1 MKRRG
6 FQVLAAALTV
16 AGAIAAGSGCGT
28 EPPNYQSVWS
38 TSSSPTSTAK
48 PDDKPVPIAAYLEQ
62 AGVTGQPVFPEKL
75 TDLTVSYPTPA
86 GWEPYFNT
94 NFAPGTRVIA
104 KGETYPIA
112 MLVVMK
118 LTGDFD
124 PPEAIKH
131 GYVDAE
137 MSQNF
142 KRLNASMNDF
152 KGFPSAMI
160 EGSYDLNGTRMHSY
174 NRIVIA
180 TGAPP
185 AKQRYLVQFTVT
197 GYAEKAVEEAPD
209 IEKIIGGFNVAV
221 PKPPPK

>member
-1 MKRRG
+1 M
-6 FQVLAAALTV
+6 VAA
-16 AGAIAAGSGCGT
+16 GCGT

-38 TSSSPTSTAK
+38 TSAAPTSSAAA
-48 PDDKPVPIAAYLEQ
+48 PDSDKPVPIALYLEQ
-62 AGVTGQPVFPEKL
+62 NGVVGQTVPPDKL
-75 TDLTVSYPTPA
+75 TDLTVSFPTPA
-86 GWEPYFNT
+86 GWAPYFNT

-124 PPEAIKH
+124 PREAIKH

-142 KRLNASMNDF
+142 KRLNASMDDF

-180 TGAPP
+180 TGAAP

-197 GYAEKAVEEAPD
+197 GFADKAVEEAPD
-209 IEKIIGGFNVAV
+209 IEKIIGGFTVAV
-221 PKPPPK
+221 PGAPPPPPK

>member
-1 MKRRG
+1 MIAVG
-6 FQVLAAALTV
+6 SVLV
-16 AGAIAAGSGCGT
+16 SGCGT
-28 EPPNYQSVWS
+28 EPPDYRAVWS
-38 TSSSPTSTAK
+38 TSSPTSSTPAES
-48 PDDKPVPIAAYLEQ
+48 DKPMPVAAFLEQ
-62 AGVTGQPVFPEKL
+62 AGVKGDPVFPEKL
-75 TDLTVSYPTPA
+75 TDLTVTYPTPP
-86 GWEPYFNT
+86 GWAPYFNT

-124 PPEAIKH
+124 PKEAIKH

-137 MSQNF
+137 SSQNF
-142 KRLNASMNDF
+142 KRLNASMDDF

-160 EGSYDLNGTRMHSY
+160 EGSYDLNGQRMHSY
-174 NRIVIA
+174 NRIVIP

-197 GYAEKAVEEAPD
+197 GYADKAVEEAPD
-209 IEKIIGGFNVAV
+209 IEKIIAGFNVAV
-221 PKPPPK
+221 PKAPPR

>member
-1 MKRRG
+1 MSRRS
-6 FQVLAAALTV
+6 FQLPAGAAAVVLAITAV
-16 AGAIAAGSGCGT
+16 SGCGT

-38 TSSSPTSTAK
+38 TSSSPTSTTAAG
-48 PDDKPVPIAAYLEQ
+48 DEPVPIAAFLEQ
-62 AGVTGQPVFPEKL
+62 AGVTGEPVFPEKL
-75 TDLTVSYPTPA
+75 TDLTVSYPTPP

-124 PPEAIKH
+124 PREAIKH

-142 KRLNASMNDF
+142 KRLNASMDDF

-180 TGAPP
+180 TGAAP

-209 IEKIIGGFNVAV
+209 IETIIGGFNVAV

>member
-1 MKRRG
+1 M
-6 FQVLAAALTV
+6 
-16 AGAIAAGSGCGT
+16 AGAVTAVGVVAACGT
-28 EPPNYQSVWS
+28 EPPDYQSVWS
-38 TSSSPTSTAK
+38 TSSTPTSSAA
-48 PDDKPVPIAAYLEQ
+48 PDGEQPEPIALFLER

-75 TDLTVSYPTPA
+75 TDLTVTYPTPP
-86 GWEPYFNT
+86 GWQPYFNT

-124 PPEAIKH
+124 PREAIKH

-142 KRLNASMNDF
+142 KRLNASMDDF

-160 EGSYDLNGTRMHSY
+160 EGSYDLNGERMHSY

-185 AKQRYLVQFTVT
+185 AKQRYLIQFTVT
-197 GYAEKAVEEAPD
+197 GYAQKAVEEAPD

>member
-1 MKRRG
+1 MSRLG
-6 FQVLAAALTV
+6 FGLV
-16 AGAIAAGSGCGT
+16 AGAAAVVLVAGCGT

-38 TSSSPTSTAK
+38 TSSSPTTTDA
-48 PDDKPVPIAAYLEQ
+48 PDSDQPVPIALYLERN
-62 AGVTGQPVFPEKL
+62 GVVGETAFPDKL
-75 TDLTVSYPTPA
+75 TDLTVSFPTPA

-124 PPEAIKH
+124 PREAIKH

-137 MSQNF
+137 LSQNF
-142 KRLNASMNDF
+142 KRLNASMDDF

-160 EGSYDLNGTRMHSY
+160 EGSYDLNGTRMHTY
-174 NRIVIA
+174 NRVVIA

-185 AKQRYLVQFTVT
+185 ARQRYLVQFTVT
-197 GYAEKAVEEAPD
+197 GFADKAAEQAPD
-209 IEKIIGGFNVAV
+209 IEKIIGGFTVAV
-221 PKPPPK
+221 PGT

>member
-1 MKRRG
+1 MSRG
-6 FQVLAAALTV
+6 FQLLAGIAVVAITV
-16 AGAIAAGSGCGT
+16 SGCGT

-38 TSSSPTSTAK
+38 TSPEPTTTEAG
-48 PDDKPVPIAAYLEQ
+48 PDKPVPLAAFLEQ

-75 TDLTVSYPTPA
+75 TDLTVSYPTPQ

-124 PPEAIKH
+124 PKEAIKH

-142 KRLNASMNDF
+142 KRLNASMDDF

-160 EGSYDLNGTRMHSY
+160 EGSYDLNGVRMHSY
-174 NRIVIA
+174 NRVVIA

-221 PKPPPK
+221 PKPPPKPPR

>member
-1 MKRRG
+1 MTRQG
-6 FQVLAAALTV
+6 IALLAAAIAVSV
-16 AGAIAAGSGCGT
+16 ASGCGT

-38 TSSSPTSTAK
+38 TSSSPTSTSPAEG
-48 PDDKPVPIAAYLEQ
+48 DKAVPIAAYLEQ
-62 AGVTGQPVFPEKL
+62 AGVVGDPVFPEKL
-75 TDLTVSYPTPA
+75 TDLKVTFPTPQ
-86 GWEPYFNT
+86 GWQPYVNT

-118 LTGDFD
+118 LTGDVD
-124 PPEAIKH
+124 PREAIKH

-142 KRLNASMNDF
+142 KRLDASMADF

-160 EGSYDLNGTRMHSY
+160 EGSYDLNGQRMHSY
-174 NRIVIA
+174 NRIVIPA
-180 TGAPP
+180 GAPP

-209 IEKIIGGFNVAV
+209 IEKIIGGFNVEV
-221 PKPPPK
+221 PKAPPN